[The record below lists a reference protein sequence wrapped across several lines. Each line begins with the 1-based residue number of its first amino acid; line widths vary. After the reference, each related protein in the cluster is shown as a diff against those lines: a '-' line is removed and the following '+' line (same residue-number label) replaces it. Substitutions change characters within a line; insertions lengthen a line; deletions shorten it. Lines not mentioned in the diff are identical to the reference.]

1 MVANIVHRQELEV
14 EVEFYSFALQE
25 ADDNLVPLP
34 FPEGSESGN
43 FLSFRERRIDIESGG
58 HTHTASL
65 TAEVWDSEPRKDA
78 SGGWEAEGEGE
89 IESLTG
95 ELTICQMMGNS
106 GTYIQLG
113 RPHTIWK
120 ARVQCSGREAV
131 HQLAQ
136 VDVPVGVEQYLVQL
150 WPAGD

>member
-1 MVANIVHRQELEV
+1 MANLIHRQDMEV

-25 ADDNLVPLP
+25 ADDNLVPSP

-65 TAEVWDSEPRKDA
+65 AAEVWDSEPRKDLSA
-78 SGGWEAEGEGE
+78 DWEAEGEGQ

-95 ELTICQMMGNS
+95 ELTICQMMGSS
-106 GTYIQLG
+106 GTYIQLD
-113 RPHTIWK
+113 RSHTMWN
-120 ARVQCSGREAV
+120 ARVQSSGRDAV
-131 HQLAQ
+131 HKLAQ
-136 VDVPVGVEQYLVQL
+136 VDFPVGVERYLVQL
-150 WPAGD
+150 WPAGE

>member
-1 MVANIVHRQELEV
+1 MVANLLHRQEMEL

-25 ADDNLVPLP
+25 ADDNLVPSP
-34 FPEGSESGN
+34 FPEGSESGD

-65 TAEVWDSEPRKDA
+65 TAEVWDSEPSKDT
-78 SGGWEAEGEGE
+78 SEDWEAEGEGQ

-113 RPHTIWK
+113 RPHTIWNT
-120 ARVQCSGREAV
+120 RIQSSGRDAV
-131 HQLAQ
+131 NQLTQ
-136 VDVPVGVEQYLVQL
+136 VDVPVGVERYVVQL
-150 WPAGD
+150 WPAGE